1 MVLPPTDD
9 AIFGVVGFP
18 GAKSV
23 RGHQFGLG
31 ASRALLS
38 LSLSLSLSLGT
49 FLAIL
54 MGVKRYM
61 SFFGCGR
68 RPFTKRAER
77 RRRRLPSTAFT
88 RSAVQSSDSK
98 IQKEFFLPFN
108 LGSLSKP

>member
-31 ASRALLS
+31 AFRAL

-77 RRRRLPSTAFT
+77 RRRRLPSTAHKFSGT
-88 RSAVQSSDSK
+88 IVGLQNPKGIFSA
-98 IQKEFFLPFN
+98 IQFRVSF
-108 LGSLSKP
+108 